1 MDRGLPT
8 SALGLLSRLAGVVLP
23 SPVNEI
29 YAAIWST
36 RPRKR
41 RNSIDNRSEFAERL
55 QNLTRQRFARFSS
68 VHRATNLDSRTM
80 QYASDTIPFP
90 STIPGNPTRC
100 QVKAL
105 SELSRRQ
112 RGSECISVGCELA

>member
-29 YAAIWST
+29 YAAIRST

-55 QNLTRQRFARFSS
+55 PNLTRHRFAGFSS
-68 VHRATNLDSRTM
+68 AHRATKLDSRTL
-80 QYASDTIPFP
+80 QHTSAELRPTIVDVHRYPAFLFP
-90 STIPGNPTRC
+90 PMNS
-100 QVKAL
+100 
-105 SELSRRQ
+105 
-112 RGSECISVGCELA
+112 

>member
-1 MDRGLPT
+1 MDCGLPT
-8 SALGLLSRLAGVVLP
+8 RTLGLLSRLAGVVLP

-55 QNLTRQRFARFSS
+55 QNLTRHRFARFSS
-68 VHRATNLDSRTM
+68 VHRATKLDSRTL
-80 QYASDTIPFP
+80 QHASDTIPFP
-90 STIPGNPTRC
+90 STIPSHSTPCR
-100 QVKAL
+100 VKAL
-105 SELSRRQ
+105 SELSR
-112 RGSECISVGCELA
+112 

>member
-8 SALGLLSRLAGVVLP
+8 SALGLLSRPAGVVLP

-29 YAAIWST
+29 YAALWNT

-55 QNLTRQRFARFSS
+55 PNLTRDRFAGFSS
-68 VHRATNLDSRTM
+68 AHRATNLDSRTM
-80 QYASDTIPFP
+80 QHASDTIPFP
-90 STIPGNPTRC
+90 STISGTRHLARW
-100 QVKAL
+100 KAL
-105 SELSRRQ
+105 LGVEPMTAGTRMHQCRL
-112 RGSECISVGCELA
+112 

>member
-8 SALGLLSRLAGVVLP
+8 SALGLLSRLTVVVLR

-29 YAAIWST
+29 YGALWNT

-55 QNLTRQRFARFSS
+55 PNLTRDRFVGFSS
-68 VHRATNLDSRTM
+68 AHRATNQDSRTLSH
-80 QYASDTIPFP
+80 ASAELRP
-90 STIPGNPTRC
+90 SIIDVHRYP
-100 QVKAL
+100 AFL
-105 SELSRRQ
+105 SPPMDSQKFLKMP
-112 RGSECISVGCELA
+112 

>member
-8 SALGLLSRLAGVVLP
+8 RALGLLSRQAGELLP

-29 YAAIWST
+29 YGALWNT

-41 RNSIDNRSEFAERL
+41 RNSIDNRSEFAERHP
-55 QNLTRQRFARFSS
+55 NLTRHRFPRFSS

-80 QYASDTIPFP
+80 QHASDTIPFP
-90 STIPGNPTRC
+90 STFPVTRH
-100 QVKAL
+100 
-105 SELSRRQ
+105 
-112 RGSECISVGCELA
+112 LAG

>member
-1 MDRGLPT
+1 MDGGLPT
-8 SALGLLSRLAGVVLP
+8 STLGLRTRLAGVVLP

-55 QNLTRQRFARFSS
+55 QNLTRHRFARFSS
-68 VHRATNLDSRTM
+68 VHRATILDSRTL
-80 QYASDTIPFP
+80 QHASDPIHFRPQFP
-90 STIPGNPTRC
+90 AIRHVARG
-100 QVKAL
+100 
-105 SELSRRQ
+105 RR
-112 RGSECISVGCELA
+112 